1 MPANAERQRA
11 IFSFEIFPPKRE
23 MPMDTVYR
31 TLDELTD
38 LEPDFIS
45 VTCGAGGSA
54 DGSNH
59 RTIEVASAIQ
69 NKYHR
74 EGIAHLPCIHFSRA
88 DVLAMLDELEA
99 NGVRKI
105 LALRGDRVPDLTP
118 KEDFHHASDL
128 IAFIRAHAKDRF
140 QIFAA
145 CYPEGHIEAPD
156 LNTDIGNLRKKV
168 DAGVDRLISQLF
180 FDNAFF
186 YDFLN
191 KARKA
196 GINVPVEAGIMPVT
210 NKKQIE
216 RMVTLCGATLPRKFQ
231 RVLAKYESQPEALRE
246 AGIAFATEQIVDLLA
261 HGVDGIH
268 LYTMNNPYIARK
280 ISESIR
286 TLL

>member
-1 MPANAERQRA
+1 
-11 IFSFEIFPPKRE
+11 
-23 MPMDTVYR
+23 
-31 TLDELTD
+31 
-38 LEPDFIS
+38 
-45 VTCGAGGSA
+45 
-54 DGSNH
+54 
-59 RTIEVASAIQ
+59 
-69 NKYHR
+69 
-74 EGIAHLPCIHFSRA
+74 
-88 DVLAMLDELEA
+88 MLGQLKES
-99 NGVRKI
+99 GVRKI

-118 KEDFHHASDL
+118 KDDFRHASDL
-128 IAFIRAHAKDRF
+128 IAFIRTHTGDRF

-145 CYPEGHIEAPD
+145 CYPEGHTEAPD
-156 LNTDIGNLRKKV
+156 LDADIRNLRKKV

-180 FDNAFF
+180 FDNTFF
-186 YDFLN
+186 YEFLD

-196 GINVPVEAGIMPVT
+196 GIAVPIEAGIMPVT